1 MDVQYLKQKILE
13 EGRIPDILQELGCP
27 HIRERNGMV
36 QCCNPDGGD
45 NPSAVCVYLNENL
58 TTLDYTRSL
67 LSEGQTRTTDLIDF
81 VCWAQKINFFA
92 ALKWICST
100 CGYDYYDE
108 PEELPESLQILQ
120 MLTKMNKES
129 TSEEEDSMPLKP
141 IPEKVLSYY
150 LSYGNYLFERDNIS
164 LATQKFFEIGYDA
177 QTNRIVIPIRDEFG
191 SLISVKGR
199 LLQEYIEEGQSKY
212 LYLYNCNKA
221 RILYG
226 LYQNLDAILRQGKVF
241 VGESEKFVMQLYEMG
256 YYGVATGGSKIS
268 KYQINMLTRLGVQ
281 IILAY
286 DKDIPKDQLENI
298 ANQFVDGVPVYAII
312 DDGDILDEKQSPSDD
327 ASKWISLVNKNVYRL
342 R

>member
-13 EGRIPDILQELGCP
+13 DNKVPDILQELGCH

-36 QCCNPDGGD
+36 QAANVDGD

-58 TTLDYTRSL
+58 TTLDYTRQIL
-67 LSEGQTRTTDLIDF
+67 ADGQTRTTDLIDF

-100 CGYDYYDE
+100 CGYDYYEE
-108 PEELPESLQILQ
+108 PQQLPESLQILQ

-129 TSEEEDSMPLKP
+129 ASEEEDNTPLKP

-150 LSYGNYLFERDNIS
+150 LPYGNYLFEKDGIS
-164 LATQKFFEIGYDA
+164 LATQKEFEIGYDA

-199 LLQEYIEEGQSKY
+199 LLQEHIEEGQSKY
-212 LYLYNCNKA
+212 LYLFNCNKA

-226 LYQNLDAILRQGKVF
+226 LYQNLDAILRQGKVY
-241 VGESEKFVMQLYEMG
+241 VGESEKFVMQLYKMG

-281 IILAY
+281 IIFAY
-286 DKDIPKDQLENI
+286 DKDIAKEQLDNI
-298 ANQFVDGVPVYAII
+298 ASQFVDGVPVYAII
-312 DDGDILDEKQSPSDD
+312 DDDDILDDKQSPSDD
-327 ASKWISLVNKNVYRL
+327 KNKWLHLIKNNIYKL

>member
-1 MDVQYLKQKILE
+1 MDVQYLKQKILDD
-13 EGRIPDILQELGCP
+13 GKVTDILQELGCP

-58 TTLDYTRSL
+58 TTLDYTRQL
-67 LSEGQTRTTDLIDF
+67 LSDGQTRTTDLIDF

-100 CGYDYYDE
+100 CGYDYYEE
-108 PEELPESLQILQ
+108 PQQLPESLQILQ

-129 TSEEEDSMPLKP
+129 ASEEEDNTPLKP
-141 IPEKVLSYY
+141 IPEKVLLYY
-150 LSYGNYLFERDNIS
+150 LPYGNYLFEKDGIS
-164 LATQKFFEIGYDA
+164 LATQKEFEIGYDA

-199 LLQEYIEEGQSKY
+199 LLQEHIEEGQSKY
-212 LYLYNCNKA
+212 LYLFNCNKA

-226 LYQNLDAILRQGKVF
+226 LYQNLDAILRQGKVY
-241 VGESEKFVMQLYEMG
+241 VGESEKFVMQLYDMG
-256 YYGVATGGSKIS
+256 YYGIATGGSKIS
-268 KYQINMLTRLGVQ
+268 KHQINMLTRLGVQ
-281 IILAY
+281 IIFAY
-286 DKDIPKDQLENI
+286 DKDIAKEQLDNI
-298 ANQFVDGVPVYAII
+298 ASQFVDGVPVYAII
-312 DDGDILDEKQSPSDD
+312 DDDDILDDKQSPSDD
-327 ASKWISLVNKNVYRL
+327 KNKWLHLIKNNIYKL